1 MLEVVKISK
10 TYPGADF
17 GAANDV
23 SFKVVD
29 NEILALVGKSGSGKS
44 TILQVVAGLMKP
56 DDGEV
61 IFNEEVLE
69 NPEEQLIAGHKDIK
83 MVFQDFQLKPNMT
96 VVENVRYML
105 LQFDKNY
112 QKERTEE
119 LLELCGIAD
128 LGERKPNELSGGQ
141 RQRLS
146 IACALAEDPKLL
158 LMDEPFS
165 NLDPLT
171 KQELL
176 MELVDIIKSEKLS
189 LIFVTH
195 DTRDAMFVADKVAFL
210 SDGQLIQNDTV
221 PNIYNKPSTIE
232 IAAFFG
238 RINDISEVTG
248 IPNTYVRA
256 EDISISKGSD
266 GLELCVLKSIFL
278 GKNYLLEC
286 KSNRMGK
293 QFFLYT
299 LDFTEEE
306 GINIYVNFKT
316 KNILDFSSQS

>member
-1 MLEVVKISK
+1 MLEVINISK

-17 GAANDV
+17 GAVNDV

-56 DDGEV
+56 DEGKV
-61 IFNEEVLE
+61 LFNDQELE

-96 VVENVRYML
+96 VEENVRYML
-105 LQFDKNY
+105 LQFDKTY
-112 QKERTEE
+112 QKVRTEE
-119 LLELCGIAD
+119 LLQLCGIAD

-146 IACALAEDPKLL
+146 IACALAEEPKLL

-176 MELVDIIKSEKLS
+176 MELVDIIKSEELS

-195 DTRDAMFVADKVAFL
+195 DTRDAMFVADRIAFL
-210 SDGQLIQNDTV
+210 SAGRLIQNDTV
-221 PNIYNKPSTIE
+221 FNIYDKPSTIE
-232 IAAFFG
+232 IAGFFG
-238 RINDISEVTG
+238 RINDVSEVTG

-256 EDISISKGSD
+256 ENIYMKDGAD
-266 GLELCVLKSIFL
+266 GLSLSVIKSIFL
-278 GKNYLLEC
+278 GDNYLLEC
-286 KSNRMGK
+286 RSEDTKK
-293 QFFLYT
+293 QFFLY
-299 LDFTEEE
+299 
-306 GINIYVNFKT
+306 V
-316 KNILDFSSQS
+316 LDFSEGERNDICIQFDEGDILHFSSRP